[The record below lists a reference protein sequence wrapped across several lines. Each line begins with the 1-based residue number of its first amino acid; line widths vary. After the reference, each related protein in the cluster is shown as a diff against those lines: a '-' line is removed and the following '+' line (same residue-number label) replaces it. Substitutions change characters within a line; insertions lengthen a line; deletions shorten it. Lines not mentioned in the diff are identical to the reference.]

1 MPLVAIPDASR
12 FLTGS
17 FIVLAVALAV
27 LWVIAVDLA
36 GRRLREPRVV
46 RRPWTIGTSV
56 GAGLWMGLTW
66 AAAETGHLSRLDLM
80 PPPFMV
86 LPVAL
91 VLLSL
96 LVAFSRFG
104 TRLIDGLPLSWLIGA
119 QVFRVPLELML
130 HRANVEGVMP
140 MQMSYSG
147 WNFDIA
153 TGLTAL
159 PVAWAVARG
168 YGGRGLVL
176 AWNALGSLLLLNIVV
191 IAIVSTPIIGWFGP
205 TLVNTFVMF
214 PPFVW
219 LPAVMVTTAFVGHLL
234 VWRALLRKTSN

>member
-1 MPLVAIPDASR
+1 M
-12 FLTGS
+12 
-17 FIVLAVALAV
+17 AVALAV

-56 GAGLWMGLTW
+56 GAGVWLGLTW
-66 AAAETGHLSRLDLM
+66 AAAETGHLSRIDLT
-80 PPPFMV
+80 PPPFLG

-91 VLLSL
+91 VVLSL
-96 LVAFSRFG
+96 LVCFSRFG
-104 TRLIDGLPLSWLIGA
+104 TRLVDGLPLAWLIGVQA
-119 QVFRVPLELML
+119 FRFPLELML
-130 HRANVEGVMP
+130 HRAYVEGVMP
-140 MQMSYSG
+140 IQMSYSG
-147 WNFDIA
+147 WNYDIV

-159 PVAWAVARG
+159 PVAWAVSRG
-168 YGGRGLVL
+168 VGGRGLVL
-176 AWNALGSLLLLNIVV
+176 AWNALGSLFLLNIVV

-205 TLVNTFVMF
+205 TLLNTFVLF

>member
-1 MPLVAIPDASR
+1 MPLLAIPDASR

-17 FIVLAVALAV
+17 FMTMAVALAV
-27 LWVIAVDLA
+27 IWVIAVDVA
-36 GRRLREPRVV
+36 GRRLREPRAV

-56 GAGLWMGLTW
+56 AAGVWMGLTW

-80 PPPFMV
+80 PPPFMA
-86 LPVAL
+86 LPVAVL
-91 VLLSL
+91 VLSL
-96 LVAFSRFG
+96 LASFSRFG
-104 TRLIDGLPLSWLIGA
+104 TRLIDGLPLAWIIGVQA
-119 QVFRVPLELML
+119 FRFPLELMM
-130 HRANVEGVMP
+130 HRAYDEGVMP

-147 WNFDIA
+147 WNFDIV

-159 PVAWAVARG
+159 PVAWALSRG
-168 YGGRGLVL
+168 IGGRGLVI
-176 AWNALGSLLLLNIVV
+176 AWNALGTLLLVNIVV
-191 IAIVSTPIIGWFGP
+191 IAVVSTPIIGWFGP

-234 VWRALLRKTSN
+234 VWRAVLRKTSN